1 MFNNIGDAS
10 RALAGFSMES
20 MPLEVCAAVP
30 KAYPADWF
38 PKFREARRAFVAGL
52 ADAIPELALLNLSQ
66 EDFMDLMSGRR
77 IPENLSIKWR
87 RPILYGGEIAPEN
100 MFMLRTFPFG
110 SMLDIFM
117 TGQFGQGEIY
127 YPNPA
132 KKVWMPLDVLSGNV
146 GGNATSDR
154 LAQGFAASAMDR

>member
-1 MFNNIGDAS
+1 MFSNIGDAG
-10 RALAGFSMES
+10 RALAGFSMDNMALS
-20 MPLEVCAAVP
+20 AAPAVP
-30 KAYPADWF
+30 KAFPADWF
-38 PKFREARRAFVAGL
+38 PKFRRARRDFVMSLG
-52 ADAIPELALLNLSQ
+52 DSIQELALMDLARD
-66 EDFMDLMSGRR
+66 DFMDLMGGRR
-77 IPENLSIKWR
+77 LPENISVKFR

-117 TGQFGQGEIY
+117 TGQFGQSEIY
-127 YPNPA
+127 YPDPA
-132 KKVWMPLDVLSGNV
+132 KKIWVPLDVIGGGA